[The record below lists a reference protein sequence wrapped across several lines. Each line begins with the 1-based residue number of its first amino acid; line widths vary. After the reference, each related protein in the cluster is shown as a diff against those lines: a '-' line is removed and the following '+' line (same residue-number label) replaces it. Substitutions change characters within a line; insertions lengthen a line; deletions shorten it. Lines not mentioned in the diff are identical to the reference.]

1 VRIRREPKLIFR
13 FQADLVFDDVDSDLH
28 RERVVASG
36 SRQYRFYCINDIF
49 AAETTAFHT
58 TPDCFL
64 PIVRAKANLYPG
76 GSPVQL

>member
-1 VRIRREPKLIFR
+1 MWTRICTVKGLWL
-13 FQADLVFDDVDSDLH
+13 QA
-28 RERVVASG
+28 VVNTAS
-36 SRQYRFYCINDIF
+36 IVLNDIF